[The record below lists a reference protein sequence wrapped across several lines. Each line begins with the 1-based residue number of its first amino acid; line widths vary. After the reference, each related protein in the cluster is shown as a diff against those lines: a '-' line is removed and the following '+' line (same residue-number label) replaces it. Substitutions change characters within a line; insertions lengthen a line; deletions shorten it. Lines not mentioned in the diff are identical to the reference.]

1 MTENLTT
8 ALRTMIARRLKID
21 LSLVPLDRSFQDMGL
36 KSLDAVI
43 VSGQLEELIGI
54 EVDPT
59 LLFEHQTITA
69 VVAVLTEEE
78 TGGKYV

>member
-1 MTENLTT
+1 
-8 ALRTMIARRLKID
+8 MIARMLKID
-21 LSLVPLDRSFQDMGL
+21 PSLVTLDRSFQDMGL
-36 KSLDAVI
+36 TSLDAVV

-54 EVDPT
+54 EIDPT

-69 VVAVLTEEE
+69 VVAVLTEED